1 MKISKGLIIILI
13 LIFVVAAVG
22 LGIAYKNSKVTPDNI
37 VSVYF
42 VKLIDKDKTEVASV
56 IRKVPKGSKRLN
68 VALTELLKGPSLK
81 EQKNGYFTEIPY
93 KTVLLGIQETTDKII
108 VNLSE
113 DFGTYGGSSSMTTRL
128 KQFNYTVL
136 EVIQDKPVYLELS
149 GKKAEYI
156 GGEGVEVSQPLKKTD

>member
-13 LIFVVAAVG
+13 LVFVVVAVG
-22 LGIAYKNSKVTPDNI
+22 LGIAYKSSRVTPENL
-37 VSVYF
+37 VSIYF
-42 VKLIDKDKTEVASV
+42 VKLVDKDKTEIAPVT
-56 IRKVPKGSKRLN
+56 RQVPKNIKRLN
-68 VALTELLKGPSLK
+68 FALTELLKGPSLE

-93 KTVLLGIQETTDKII
+93 NTAVLGIQENEDKII
-108 VNLSE
+108 VNLSK
-113 DFGTYGGSSSMTTRL
+113 DFEINGGSASMTTRL

-156 GGEGVEVSQPLKKTD
+156 GGEGVEVSQPLKKAN